1 MVLDPVDKKEKVPSN
16 SMTSSIRTRSQ
27 CMIDIENVRREIKRL
42 ERIEADLRAKLD
54 AKLDKIKY

>member
-1 MVLDPVDKKEKVPSN
+1 MVLDPEDKKEKVPSN